1 MNSLF
6 SRSQRSSLI
15 AKGWWNRLKTWL
27 YHVNDFILLLLLSLL
42 TERDDL
48 VAIAIFLAT
57 GYIGV
62 FLIHK
67 FMNKKTTGFVIL
79 FITQIIGC
87 SFLLPFSLFG
97 TIMLPLFFFIVHV
110 VGPGYPVQKS
120 LGGIVWF
127 SISAIFYAPFPP
139 LWKLL
144 LLVIHIMI
152 TFWLTGANRNQQLLR
167 FISIITIG
175 VMSIVLVLV
184 FPFIRLIFSFITEV
198 VALGVGYVINPFLI
212 AAELKDTEGV
222 WASKGHLLKPKIEDN
237 GEKLPDFD
245 PTLINSITIIA
256 CTAIAIYVVWKIV
269 KKRKQFSLPNMP
281 AFESTIITN
290 KEGTNQNRFKR
301 NKPPHN
307 EIRKEIFKL
316 ESKLTP
322 PLNRKRGETVE
333 AWLERIN
340 DEEDVNIQSDII
352 IDAYNTVR
360 YSNGKSIVLLHEFK
374 EEIHKLY
381 AYQKSLKKRKK

>member
-1 MNSLF
+1 M
-6 SRSQRSSLI
+6 
-15 AKGWWNRLKTWL
+15 KTWL

-42 TERDDL
+42 TERDNL
-48 VAIAIFLAT
+48 VAITLFLAT
-57 GYIGV
+57 GYVGV
-62 FLIHK
+62 FLLHK
-67 FMNKKTTGFVIL
+67 FMKKKTTGFVIL

-87 SFLLPFSLFG
+87 AFLLPFSLFG

-127 SISAIFYAPFPP
+127 VFSAIFYAPFPP

-144 LLVIHIMI
+144 LLVLHIMI
-152 TFWLTGANRNQQLLR
+152 TFWLTGSNRNQQLLR
-167 FISIITIG
+167 FTSIITIG
-175 VMSIVLVLV
+175 VMSIILVQV
-184 FPFIRLIFSFITEV
+184 FPFIRLIFSYIIET
-198 VALGVGYVINPFLI
+198 VALGFGYAINPLFS
-212 AAELKDTEGV
+212 AAELNETDDFWSNKGNLKDPTIKDELEP
-222 WASKGHLLKPKIEDN
+222 HP
-237 GEKLPDFD
+237 FD
-245 PTLINSITIIA
+245 PTLINSITILV
-256 CTAIAIYVVWKIV
+256 CTVIAIYVVWKIV
-269 KKRKQFSLPNMP
+269 KRRNHLSLPNMP
-281 AFESTIITN
+281 AFESTIITD
-290 KEGTNQNRFKR
+290 KEGMSQNRFKR

-360 YSNGKSIVLLHEFK
+360 YSNGENTVLLHEFK

-381 AYQKSLKKRKK
+381 AYQKHLKKRKK

>member
-1 MNSLF
+1 M
-6 SRSQRSSLI
+6 
-15 AKGWWNRLKTWL
+15 KTWL
-27 YHVNDFILLLLLSLL
+27 YYINDFLLLLLLSLL
-42 TERDDL
+42 TERDEL
-48 VAIAIFLAT
+48 VAIAIFLTT

-67 FMNKKTTGFVIL
+67 FMKKRTTGFVIL
-79 FITQIIGC
+79 LITQIIGC
-87 SFLLPFSLFG
+87 SFFLPFSLFG

-110 VGPGYPVQKS
+110 VGPGYQVQKS

-127 SISAIFYAPFPP
+127 SVSAIFYAPFPT

-152 TFWLTGANRNQQLLR
+152 TFWLTGANRNQQVLR
-167 FISIITIG
+167 FTSIITIG
-175 VMSIVLVLV
+175 VMSILIVQV
-184 FPFIRLIFSFITEV
+184 FPFIRVIFSFITEV
-198 VALGVGYVINPFLI
+198 VALGVGYIINPFLV

-222 WASKGHLLKPKIEDN
+222 WASKGHLLKPQIEEN
-237 GEKLPDFD
+237 RGKLPDFD

-269 KKRKQFSLPNMP
+269 KKRKQFSLPNIP
-281 AFESTIITN
+281 VFESTIITD
-290 KEGTNQNRFKR
+290 KEGMSQQRFKG

-316 ESKLTP
+316 ESKLIP
-322 PLNRKRGETVE
+322 PLNRNRGETVE
-333 AWLERIN
+333 AWLGRIN
-340 DEEDVNIQSDII
+340 SEEDVNIESHII
-352 IDAYNTVR
+352 INAYNTVR
-360 YSNGKSIVLLHEFK
+360 YSNEENTVLLHEFK

-381 AYQKSLKKRKK
+381 MYQKSLKKRKK

>member
-1 MNSLF
+1 M
-6 SRSQRSSLI
+6 
-15 AKGWWNRLKTWL
+15 
-27 YHVNDFILLLLLSLL
+27 
-42 TERDDL
+42 
-48 VAIAIFLAT
+48 
-57 GYIGV
+57 
-62 FLIHK
+62 
-67 FMNKKTTGFVIL
+67 
-79 FITQIIGC
+79 TQITGC
-87 SFLLPFSLFG
+87 SIFLPFSLFG

-127 SISAIFYAPFPP
+127 GVSAIFYAPFPP

-167 FISIITIG
+167 FASIITIG
-175 VMSIVLVLV
+175 VMSILIVQV
-184 FPFIRLIFSFITEV
+184 FPFIRVIFSFIIEI
-198 VALGVGYVINPFLI
+198 VALGVGYIINPFLI

-222 WASKGHLLKPKIEDN
+222 WASKGHLLKPQIED
-237 GEKLPDFD
+237 GKTPPDFD

-256 CTAIAIYVVWKIV
+256 CVAIAIYVVWKIV
-269 KKRKQFSLPNMP
+269 KKRKQLILPNIP
-281 AFESTIITN
+281 IFGSTIITD
-290 KEGTNQNRFKR
+290 KEGMSQKRLKR

-322 PLNRKRGETVE
+322 PLNRNRGETIE
-333 AWLERIN
+333 AWLDRIN
-340 DEEDVNIQSDII
+340 SEEDVNIQSHII
-352 IDAYNTVR
+352 INAYNTVR
-360 YSNGKSIVLLHEFK
+360 YSNEENTVLLYEFK

>member
-1 MNSLF
+1 M
-6 SRSQRSSLI
+6 
-15 AKGWWNRLKTWL
+15 KTWL

-42 TERDDL
+42 TERDEL
-48 VAIAIFLAT
+48 VAVAIFLAT
-57 GYIGV
+57 GYISV

-67 FMNKKTTGFVIL
+67 LMKKKTIGFVIL
-79 FITQIIGC
+79 LMTQIIGC

-120 LGGIVWF
+120 LGGIIWF
-127 SISAIFYAPFPP
+127 GVSAIFYAPFPP

-144 LLVIHIMI
+144 LLVLHIMI
-152 TFWLTGANRNQQLLR
+152 AFWLTGSNRNQQLLR
-167 FISIITIG
+167 FTSIITIG
-175 VMSIVLVLV
+175 TICALLILA
-184 FPFIRLIFSFITEV
+184 FPYIRLIFSYIIQV
-198 VALGVGYVINPFLI
+198 VALGFGYAINPLFS
-212 AAELKDTEGV
+212 AAELKETDDF
-222 WASKGHLLKPKIEDN
+222 WSNKGNLKDPQIKDEF
-237 GEKLPDFD
+237 GQRLFD
-245 PTLINSITIIA
+245 PTLINSITIIV
-256 CTAIAIYVVWKIV
+256 CTTIAIYVVWKII
-269 KKRKQFSLPNMP
+269 KKRKYLSLPNMP

-290 KEGTNQNRFKR
+290 KEGMSQNRFKR

-316 ESKLTP
+316 ESKLIP

-340 DEEDVNIQSDII
+340 HEEDVNIQSDII

-360 YSNGKSIVLLHEFK
+360 YSNEENTVLLQEFK
-374 EEIHKLY
+374 EEVHKLY
-381 AYQKSLKKRKK
+381 VYQKSLKKRKK

>member
-1 MNSLF
+1 M
-6 SRSQRSSLI
+6 
-15 AKGWWNRLKTWL
+15 KTWL

-42 TERDDL
+42 TERDEL
-48 VAIAIFLAT
+48 VAVALFLVT
-57 GYIGV
+57 GYFGV

-67 FMNKKTTGFVIL
+67 FMKQRTIGFVIL
-79 FITQIIGC
+79 LMTQIIGC
-87 SFLLPFSLFG
+87 SIFLPFSLFG

-127 SISAIFYAPFPP
+127 GVSAIFYAPFPT
-139 LWKLL
+139 LEKLL

-167 FISIITIG
+167 FTSIITIG
-175 VMSIVLVLV
+175 VMSILIVQV
-184 FPFIRLIFSFITEV
+184 FPFIRVIFSFITEV
-198 VALGVGYVINPFLI
+198 VALGVGYIINPFLI

-222 WASKGHLLKPKIEDN
+222 WASKGHLLKPQITDGKTP
-237 GEKLPDFD
+237 PDFD
-245 PTLINSITIIA
+245 PILINSITIIA
-256 CTAIAIYVVWKIV
+256 CAAIAIYVVWKIV

-281 AFESTIITN
+281 VFESTIITD
-290 KEGTNQNRFKR
+290 KEGMRQKRLKR

-316 ESKLTP
+316 ESKLIP

-333 AWLERIN
+333 AWLGRIN
-340 DEEDVNIQSDII
+340 SEENVNIESHII
-352 IDAYNTVR
+352 INAYNTVR
-360 YSNGKSIVLLHEFK
+360 YSNEENTVLLYEFK

-381 AYQKSLKKRKK
+381 MYQKSLKKRKK

>member
-1 MNSLF
+1 M
-6 SRSQRSSLI
+6 
-15 AKGWWNRLKTWL
+15 KTWL
-27 YHVNDFILLLLLSLL
+27 YHIHDFILLLLLSLL
-42 TERDDL
+42 TERDEL
-48 VAIAIFLAT
+48 ISIAIFLTT

-67 FMNKKTTGFVIL
+67 FMQKKTTGFVIL
-79 FITQIIGC
+79 LVLQIVLF
-87 SFLLPFSLFG
+87 SLFLPFSLFG
-97 TIMLPLFFFIVHV
+97 TIILPLFFFIVHA

-127 SISAIFYAPFPP
+127 VVSAIFYAPFPP

-144 LLVIHIMI
+144 MLALHLMI
-152 TFWLTGANRNQQLLR
+152 TFWLTGANHKQQLLR
-167 FISIITIG
+167 FASIITIG
-175 VMSIVLVLV
+175 LMSILIVQV
-184 FPFIRLIFSFITEV
+184 FPFIRLIFGFITEV
-198 VALGVGYVINPFLI
+198 VALGVGYALMPLI
-212 AAELKDTEGV
+212 KAAELKDTEDV
-222 WASKGHLLKPKIEDN
+222 WANKGHLLKPKIED
-237 GEKLPDFD
+237 GKKIPDFD
-245 PTLINSITIIA
+245 PILINSATIIV
-256 CTAIAIYVVWKIV
+256 CTVIAIYVVWKIV
-269 KKRKQFSLPNMP
+269 KKRKHLSLPNMP
-281 AFESTIITN
+281 AFESTIITD
-290 KEGTNQNRFKR
+290 KEGMSQNRFKR

-322 PLNRKRGETVE
+322 ALNRKRGETVE

-360 YSNGKSIVLLHEFK
+360 YSHGANTVLLHEFK
-374 EEIHKLY
+374 AEIHKLY

>member
-1 MNSLF
+1 M
-6 SRSQRSSLI
+6 
-15 AKGWWNRLKTWL
+15 KTWL

-57 GYIGV
+57 GYVGV

-110 VGPGYPVQKS
+110 VGPGYPIQKS
-120 LGGIVWF
+120 LGGIVCF

-198 VALGVGYVINPFLI
+198 VALGVGYVINPFLV